1 MPSQTHSN
9 ESATSELPRP
19 FSQTASFDWRFWL
32 SCIVTG
38 LAIAFVLD
46 KLKPKASST
55 SNGGLAA
62 AVAKASPTVVSIFA
76 DKIVTEQQLGVISD
90 PTMRRFLGVTPV
102 GPARQR
108 LEQNLGS
115 AVVVRSDGTL
125 ITNDHVVAGF
135 DNIRAVLWDGRVAR
149 ADVIGRDAESDL
161 AVLKV
166 ELDNLPAAD
175 FAPSSQL
182 KVGDTVIAIG
192 NPYGYSQTVTSGIVS
207 ALARPDRYW
216 STFIQTDAA
225 INVGNS
231 GGALVNDRGQL
242 IGINTAALDRI
253 DVGVAIPGISFA
265 IPADVVQSVL
275 TAIERDGEV
284 IRGWMGAVFED
295 RTMMA
300 ANGEPRRVVVVLE
313 TYQQSPAMQSGLAP
327 GDILESFNGKS
338 IDSARELNALE
349 AATEPGTAVRVNA
362 RRAGVPLQ
370 ILLTV
375 TKRPTLEL

>member
-1 MPSQTHSN
+1 MSSQD
-9 ESATSELPRP
+9 R
-19 FSQTASFDWRFWL
+19 QTGIDWRFWL
-32 SCIVTG
+32 SCVVAG
-38 LAIAFVLD
+38 LAIAFVID
-46 KLKPKASST
+46 KLKPNT
-55 SNGGLAA
+55 SDAPERGLSN

-115 AVVVRSDGTL
+115 AVIVRSDGTL

-149 ADVIGRDAESDL
+149 ADIIGRDGESDL

-166 ELDNLPAAD
+166 DLDNLPAAD

-182 KVGDTVIAIG
+182 RVGDTVIAIG
-192 NPYGYSQTVTSGIVS
+192 NPYGYSQTVTSGIIS

-275 TAIERDGEV
+275 HAIERDGEV
-284 IRGWMGAVFED
+284 IRGWMGAVYED

-300 ANGEPRRVVVVLE
+300 ANGEPKRVTMVLE
-313 TYQQSPAMQSGLAP
+313 TYQNTPAMQFGLAP
-327 GDILESFNGKS
+327 GDILESFKGKT
-338 IDSARELNALE
+338 IESARELNALE
-349 AATEPGTAVRVNA
+349 AATEPGAQVNINA
-362 RRAGVPLQ
+362 RRAGVPIQ
-370 ILLTV
+370 IVMTL
-375 TKRPTLEL
+375 TKRPALDL